1 VNVDGCFSLSVL
13 MAGQTRGNDKEE
25 TTKLTVVYDN
35 EVRKQG
41 LKSGWGFSA
50 VIETEH
56 ASPIL
61 FDTGSDGSVLLHN
74 MRQLG
79 IDARQIGTI
88 VISHAHGDHTG
99 GLQSILE
106 VNGDAEIYVPSSLW
120 RRLPG
125 RNVTAVTGPVQ
136 ICAGVFSTGELKGIE
151 QSLALMTDR
160 GIVVVTGCSHPG
172 VGEILR
178 AASRFGKV
186 SGIVGG
192 LHGFH
197 DFDRLRGLSLIC
209 PCHCTQYKSEI
220 CRLFRE
226 RCEECGAG
234 LTLEL

>member
-1 VNVDGCFSLSVL
+1 
-13 MAGQTRGNDKEE
+13 M
-25 TTKLTVVYDN
+25 
-35 EVRKQG
+35 RKQG

-50 VIETEH
+50 LIETEH

-61 FDTGSDGSVLLHN
+61 FDTGGDGLVLLHN
-74 MRQLG
+74 MRELG
-79 IDARQIGTI
+79 IDASRIGTI

-99 GLQSILE
+99 GLQSLLE

-120 RRLPG
+120 RPLPG
-125 RNVTAVTGPVQ
+125 RKVTAVTGPVQ

-151 QSLALMTDR
+151 QSLVLRTNK

-172 VGEILR
+172 VSEILQ
-178 AASRFGKV
+178 AASRFGKI

-192 LHGFH
+192 LHGFN
-197 DFDRLRGLSLIC
+197 DFDQLEQLSLIC

-220 CRLFRE
+220 CRLFRD

-234 LTLEL
+234 LTLEF